1 MPNDKNFEVTPTL
14 KNGKVEWEMCRIHN
28 GQKLDCGKSNGNY
41 PNVTLETGKGAY
53 TFKVSITGDQTGK
66 GIKFAANDALV
77 IKKGEPSGP
86 GTEKQIG
93 TPSGGGNK
101 VLTFVDK
108 NSMPNKDHPDP
119 VVISYGLN
127 FTDKNNIPVTSID
140 PDIKNGGTTIIE
152 PPPGGDGL
160 AGGWSFADYL
170 PAFGLGLLAGIVLTL
185 LMRNLRR

>member
-1 MPNDKNFEVTPTL
+1 MPNDKSFEVTPTL
-14 KNGKVEWEMCRIHN
+14 KNGKVEWEMCRIDN

-41 PNVTLETGKGAY
+41 PNVTLDTGKGAY
-53 TFKVSITGDQTGK
+53 TFKVTITGDQTGK

-127 FTDKNNIPVTSID
+127 FTDQNNNAVTSID

-152 PPPGGDGL
+152 PPPGG
-160 AGGWSFADYL
+160 GGGRIGESFADYL
-170 PAFGLGLLAGIVLTL
+170 VPVAFGLVAGILLTL
-185 LMRNLRR
+185 LFQYLRR